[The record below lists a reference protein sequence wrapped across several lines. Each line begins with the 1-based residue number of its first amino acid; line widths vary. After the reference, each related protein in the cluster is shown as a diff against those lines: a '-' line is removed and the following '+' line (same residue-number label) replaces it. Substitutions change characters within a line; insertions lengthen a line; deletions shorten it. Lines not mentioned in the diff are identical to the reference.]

1 MAMICAEEA
10 PSLKVSFQI
19 TYIPS
24 DETTAEI
31 EGDGQSE
38 TSRFLHSSQ
47 TEEGDKV
54 ADFRCFSPIHFG
66 EILPYLIS

>member
-1 MAMICAEEA
+1 MISAEEA

-31 EGDGQSE
+31 GGDGQRE
-38 TSRFLHSSQ
+38 ISRFLDSSQ
-47 TEEGDKV
+47 TEEGNKV
-54 ADFRCFSPIHFG
+54 TDFRWFSRIYFG
-66 EILPYLIS
+66 EILPYSIS